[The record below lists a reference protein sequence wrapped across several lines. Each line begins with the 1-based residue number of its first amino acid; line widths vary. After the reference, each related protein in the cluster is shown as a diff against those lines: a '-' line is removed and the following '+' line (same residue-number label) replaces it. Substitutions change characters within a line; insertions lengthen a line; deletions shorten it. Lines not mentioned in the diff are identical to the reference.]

1 MENTEKK
8 RFTGIKITMIVT
20 GAFLLAFLVYYTILS
35 ALAPARKLDEIKT
48 RIGLKQ
54 TSDTNTDE
62 RYYSDSAFI
71 SLSKKFSYT
80 LTFKY

>member
-8 RFTGIKITMIVT
+8 RPAGIKITLIVA
-20 GAFLLAFLVYYTILS
+20 GAFLLAFLVYFTILS

-48 RIGLKQ
+48 KIGLQ
-54 TSDTNTDE
+54 QSSDKNTDE

-71 SLSKKFSYT
+71 SL
-80 LTFKY
+80 